1 MITSP
6 QPAPGEEL
14 IILGS
19 STYRIRKPVD
29 SVMAEWEQGKFN
41 EEERRLL
48 ADERLKYTD
57 KIYAMF
63 LKGLVS
69 HQCDIEMEMQLDP
82 ACGIFRYIM
91 ADRYYEQVKAKN
103 TGKQPMER
111 QGDAQPV
118 AMATPAVPQTGPA
131 PPVPPVAAPRPVAPV
146 PQTGPN
152 NKNKTK
158 TNKPAA
164 TNTKKGGKTTRKLL
178 RKTTN

>member
-1 MITSP
+1 
-6 QPAPGEEL
+6 
-14 IILGS
+14 
-19 STYRIRKPVD
+19 
-29 SVMAEWEQGKFN
+29 MAEWEQGKFN

-118 AMATPAVPQTGPA
+118 APVPQTGPA
-131 PPVPPVAAPRPVAPV
+131 APTPAVPPVAPSV
-146 PQTGPN
+146 PQTGPSAPPKAN

-158 TNKPAA
+158 TNKPAP

>member
-6 QPAPGEEL
+6 QPLPGEEL

-29 SVMAEWEQGKFN
+29 SVMAEWEQGKFS

-118 AMATPAVPQTGPA
+118 APVPQTAPVAPA
-131 PPVPPVAAPRPVAPV
+131 VPPVAAPVASAPAV

-158 TNKPAA
+158 TNKPAP

-178 RKTTN
+178 RKITN

>member
-1 MITSP
+1 
-6 QPAPGEEL
+6 
-14 IILGS
+14 
-19 STYRIRKPVD
+19 
-29 SVMAEWEQGKFN
+29 
-41 EEERRLL
+41 
-48 ADERLKYTD
+48 
-57 KIYAMF
+57 
-63 LKGLVS
+63 
-69 HQCDIEMEMQLDP
+69 MEMQLDP

-118 AMATPAVPQTGPA
+118 AMATPKPAPPAPVAPVAPPVPQTGPPA
-131 PPVPPVAAPRPVAPV
+131 PPAPPV

-158 TNKPAA
+158 TNKPAP

-178 RKTTN
+178 RKITN